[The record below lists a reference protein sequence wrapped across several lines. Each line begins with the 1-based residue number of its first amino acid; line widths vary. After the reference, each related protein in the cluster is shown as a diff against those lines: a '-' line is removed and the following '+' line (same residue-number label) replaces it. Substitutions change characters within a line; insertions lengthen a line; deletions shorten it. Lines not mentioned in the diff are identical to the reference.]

1 MVILLM
7 GVSGSGKTTIGT
19 RLAQELRWTFA
30 DGDDYHPAA
39 NIQKMKNGIPL
50 TDEDRAPWLLALH
63 NLIARWLSEGTEAVL
78 ACSALRKAYRC
89 ELQISSEVRP
99 VYLKASPEVLR
110 ARLRE
115 RAGHYMKEGMLAS
128 QLATLEEPDDAVVIE
143 VNGTIEDNL
152 QQIRQKL
159 GR

>member
-19 RLAQELRWTFA
+19 RLAHELGWVFA

-63 NLIARWLSEGTEAVL
+63 DLIARWLSEGTEAVL
-78 ACSALRKAYRC
+78 ACSALRKTYRR
-89 ELQISSEVRP
+89 ELQISSEVRL

-110 ARLRE
+110 ARLHARV
-115 RAGHYMKEGMLAS
+115 GHYMKEDMLAS
-128 QLATLEEPDDAVVIE
+128 QLATLEEPDGAVVID
-143 VNGTIEDNL
+143 VNGSIDDSV

>member
-1 MVILLM
+1 MAFLSPM
-7 GVSGSGKTTIGT
+7 KTAPPGSWRCTT
-19 RLAQELRWTFA
+19 
-30 DGDDYHPAA
+30 
-39 NIQKMKNGIPL
+39 
-50 TDEDRAPWLLALH
+50 
-63 NLIARWLSEGTEAVL
+63 LIARWLSEGTEAVL
-78 ACSALRKAYRC
+78 ACSALRRAYRC

-99 VYLKASPEVLR
+99 AYLKASPEVLR

-128 QLATLEEPDDAVVIE
+128 QLATLEEPADAVVIE

-152 QQIRQKL
+152 QQMRQKL